1 MKAPKNQKK
10 RMTTN
15 NSELSFWEHLD
26 ELRGC
31 IVRIGVAVIVCSIL
45 AFCFKDLL
53 FSIVLAP
60 KNADF
65 LTYRLFAWMGAEVEN
80 FSVNLIN
87 TELAE
92 QFLIHVKIA
101 FFAGTLLVSPYILFL
116 LFRFISPALYSSER
130 RVALKAVGGGYI
142 MFLLGVALSYFL
154 IFPLTFHFLGTYQVS
169 DEVVNFISLSSYIGT
184 LLLLCLLMGI
194 LFEIPI
200 LSWILAKLGFIKA
213 DIMKKFRRHAIVAI
227 CIIAAVIT
235 PTADAFTL
243 FVVALPIYLLY
254 ECSIRIVA
262 HTSKF

>member
-1 MKAPKNQKK
+1 
-10 RMTTN
+10 MTATN
-15 NSELSFWEHLD
+15 NNELSFWEHLD
-26 ELRGC
+26 ELRSC
-31 IVRIGVAVIVCSIL
+31 IVRIGVSIIVCSLL

-65 LTYRLFAWMGAEVEN
+65 VTYRLFELLGAEVDS

-87 TELAE
+87 TELAQ
-92 QFLIHVKIA
+92 QFLIHVKIS
-101 FFAGTLLVSPYILFL
+101 FFAGTLLMSPYILFV
-116 LFRFISPALYSSER
+116 LFRFISPALYSTEK
-130 RVALKAVGGGYI
+130 RVAVKAVGAGYI
-142 MFLLGVALSYFL
+142 MFILGVALSYFL

-169 DEVVNFISLSSYIGT
+169 AEVVNFISLSSYIGT

-200 LSWILAKLGFIKA
+200 LCWILARLGFIKA
-213 DIMKKFRRHAIVAI
+213 DLMRKYRRHAIVAI
-227 CIIAAVIT
+227 CIIAAIIT

-254 ECSIRIVA
+254 ELSICIVRR
-262 HTSKF
+262 SEKRGDN

>member
-1 MKAPKNQKK
+1 
-10 RMTTN
+10 MTATN
-15 NSELSFWEHLD
+15 NNELSFWEHLD
-26 ELRGC
+26 ELRSC
-31 IVRIGVAVIVCSIL
+31 IVRIGVSIIVCSLL

-65 LTYRLFAWMGAEVEN
+65 VTYRLFELLGAEVDS

-87 TELAE
+87 TELAQ
-92 QFLIHVKIA
+92 QFLIHVKIS
-101 FFAGTLLVSPYILFL
+101 FFAGTLLMSPYILFV
-116 LFRFISPALYSSER
+116 LFRFISPALYSTEK
-130 RVALKAVGGGYI
+130 RVAVKAVGAGYI
-142 MFLLGVALSYFL
+142 MFILGLALSYFL

-169 DEVVNFISLSSYIGT
+169 AEVVNFISLSSYIGT

-200 LSWILAKLGFIKA
+200 LCWILARLGFIKA
-213 DIMKKFRRHAIVAI
+213 DLMRKYRRHAIVAI
-227 CIIAAVIT
+227 CIIAAIIT

-254 ECSIRIVA
+254 ELSICIVRR
-262 HTSKF
+262 SEKRGDN

>member
-1 MKAPKNQKK
+1 
-10 RMTTN
+10 MTATN
-15 NSELSFWEHLD
+15 NNELSFWEHLD
-26 ELRGC
+26 ELRSC
-31 IVRIGVAVIVCSIL
+31 IVRIGVSIIVCSLL

-65 LTYRLFAWMGAEVEN
+65 VTYRLFELLGAEVDS

-87 TELAE
+87 TELAQ
-92 QFLIHVKIA
+92 QFLIHVKIS
-101 FFAGTLLVSPYILFL
+101 FFAGTLLMSPYILFV
-116 LFRFISPALYSSER
+116 LFRFISPALYSTEK
-130 RVALKAVGGGYI
+130 RVAVKAVGAGYI
-142 MFLLGVALSYFL
+142 MFILGVALSYFL

-169 DEVVNFISLSSYIGT
+169 AEVVNFISLSSYIGA

-200 LSWILAKLGFIKA
+200 LCWILARLGFIKA
-213 DIMKKFRRHAIVAI
+213 DLMRKYRRHAIVAI
-227 CIIAAVIT
+227 CIIAAIIT

-254 ECSIRIVA
+254 ELSICIVRR
-262 HTSKF
+262 S

>member
-1 MKAPKNQKK
+1 
-10 RMTTN
+10 MTATN
-15 NSELSFWEHLD
+15 NNELSFWEHLD
-26 ELRGC
+26 ELRSC
-31 IVRIGVAVIVCSIL
+31 IVRIGVSIIVCSLL

-65 LTYRLFAWMGAEVEN
+65 VTYRLFELLGAEVDS

-87 TELAE
+87 TELAQ
-92 QFLIHVKIA
+92 QFLIHVKIS
-101 FFAGTLLVSPYILFL
+101 FFAGTLLMSPYILFV
-116 LFRFISPALYSSER
+116 LFRFISPALYSTEK
-130 RVALKAVGGGYI
+130 RVAVKAVGAGYI
-142 MFLLGVALSYFL
+142 MFILGVALSYFL

-169 DEVVNFISLSSYIGT
+169 AEVVNFISLSSYIGT

-200 LSWILAKLGFIKA
+200 LCWILARLGFIKA
-213 DIMKKFRRHAIVAI
+213 DLMRKYRRHAIVAI
-227 CIIAAVIT
+227 CIIAAIIT

-254 ECSIRIVA
+254 ELSICIVRR
-262 HTSKF
+262 S

>member
-1 MKAPKNQKK
+1 
-10 RMTTN
+10 MTATN
-15 NSELSFWEHLD
+15 NNELSFWEHLD
-26 ELRGC
+26 ELRSC
-31 IVRIGVAVIVCSIL
+31 IVRIGVSIIVCSLL

-65 LTYRLFAWMGAEVEN
+65 VTYRLFELLGAEVDS

-87 TELAE
+87 TELAH
-92 QFLIHVKIA
+92 QFLIHVKIS
-101 FFAGTLLVSPYILFL
+101 FFAGTLLMSPYILFV
-116 LFRFISPALYSSER
+116 LFRFISPALYSTEK
-130 RVALKAVGGGYI
+130 RVAVKAVGAGYI
-142 MFLLGVALSYFL
+142 MFILGVALSYFL

-169 DEVVNFISLSSYIGT
+169 AEVVNFISLSSYIGT

-200 LSWILAKLGFIKA
+200 LCWILARLGFIKA
-213 DIMKKFRRHAIVAI
+213 DLMRKYRRHAIVAI

-254 ECSIRIVA
+254 ELSICIVRR
-262 HTSKF
+262 S

>member
-1 MKAPKNQKK
+1 
-10 RMTTN
+10 MTTN

-31 IVRIGVAVIVCSIL
+31 IVRIGVSIVLFSIL
-45 AFCFKDLL
+45 AFCFKDVL

-60 KNADF
+60 KKSDF
-65 LTYRLFAWMGAEVEN
+65 VTYRLFALMGAEVDS
-80 FSVNLIN
+80 FAVNLIN
-87 TELAE
+87 TELAQ

-101 FFAGTLLVSPYILFL
+101 FFAGTLLVSPYILYL
-116 LFRFISPALYSSER
+116 LFRFISPALYASEK
-130 RVALKAVGGGYI
+130 RVAVKAVGGGYV

-169 DEVVNFISLSSYIGT
+169 EEVVNYISLSSYIGT

-200 LSWILAKLGFIKA
+200 VCWILARLGFIKA
-213 DIMKKFRRHAIVAI
+213 DLMRKFRRHAVVAI
-227 CIIAAVIT
+227 CVIAAVIT

-262 HTSKF
+262 HTSKI